1 MNFLLRSL
9 LPVFLL
15 LLTAIPLANASLQEF
30 SDESGNTVTKP
41 DPQKVK
47 SLEGPSLSEE
57 AAFHEPL
64 VYTRKLVQG
73 LETTRIIKITVPH
86 PLVTLDD
93 KPKKTPIKAIYL
105 VDKDGIVIGYD
116 YFTADKSEAV
126 YETKINGIINYV
138 EIYVECRQH
147 GIWLKKVR
155 LN

>member
-1 MNFLLRSL
+1 MS
-9 LPVFLL
+9 
-15 LLTAIPLANASLQEF
+15 
-30 SDESGNTVTKP
+30 KP
-41 DPQKVK
+41 DPKIVH
-47 SLEGPSLSEE
+47 SLEQPGALSKE
-57 AAFHEPL
+57 AAFHEPV

-86 PLVTLDD
+86 PLTLSG
-93 KPKKTPIKAIYL
+93 KTKNTPVKAIYL

-126 YETKINGIINYV
+126 YETKINGIINYL
-138 EIYVECRQH
+138 EIYVECREH